1 MKAWIWVLAA
11 LPLFG
16 EDQETYLELIKK
28 QPLGNHSKGE
38 VEIATCPF
46 HIEEIEECARLS
58 LIKIGVNDPKATEWS
73 RIGII
78 AEDPYLY
85 WFRDDVIF
93 PSGHQGTC
101 ERIIW
106 KSGLDGHPGI
116 AIFPISPE
124 GKFILKLNYRHATR
138 SWEVEIPRGMNQ
150 KEESL
155 HAAAQRE
162 LLEKTG
168 YQLDDLLKLGTL
180 APDSGILTSI
190 IPIVACKGKNP
201 SNNAPDDTEA
211 ILDNLLLT
219 LEELEAGVLQGFW
232 NVSHEGHTLRAFVRD
247 PFLAYALLQIKLR
260 GWQHG

>member
-1 MKAWIWVLAA
+1 MKTWILILATF
-11 LPLFG
+11 PLLG
-16 EDQETYLELIKK
+16 EVQETYLELLKK
-28 QPLGNHSKGE
+28 QPLGNHTKGE
-38 VEIATCPF
+38 IEVATCPF
-46 HIEEIEECARLS
+46 QIEDIEERARLS
-58 LIKIGVNDPKATEWS
+58 LIEKGVAEPNATEWS

-78 AEDPYLY
+78 AEDQYLY
-85 WFRDDVIF
+85 WIRDSVIF
-93 PSGHQGTC
+93 PSGHQGTYD
-101 ERIIW
+101 RIIW

-116 AIFPISPE
+116 AILPISPD
-124 GKFILKLNYRHATR
+124 GKFILNLNYRHATR
-138 SWEVEIPRGMNQ
+138 SWEIELPRGMKK

-155 HAAAQRE
+155 QSAAQRE
-162 LLEKTG
+162 LLEETG

-201 SNNAPDDTEA
+201 SNNTPDDTEA

-219 LEELEAGVLQGFW
+219 LEELETAVLQGFW